1 MELKD
6 QMQKNRQGYYKRIL
20 KMTLWVI
27 LIQLILVNVSAALHA
42 YKFTHFYDLPAP
54 KADKGNFLSK
64 TWRLFAGPVIYK
76 EPTPEAWDQF
86 QEIPITTTTGINT
99 EAWYLKKDSSKGC
112 IIFVHGVTSNKAFFI
127 NETSRFLDWGY
138 SILTVDMRGHGNAE
152 GNNSTFGV
160 NETEEVGAA
169 FDFVKSEGHKK
180 IILYGASMGAAVVI
194 KTVSDKAVEP
204 AGIITDMPFASLH
217 HHFKSRVRT
226 LGFPSEPFASLVT
239 FWVGVERGYNGFE
252 HDISEYA
259 RNINCPILVE
269 WGDRDHLV
277 KEDEIVSI
285 YKNIPS
291 KKKNLLI
298 YSGADHHSYLYTHPL
313 QWEKDVKD
321 FVDNL

>member
-1 MELKD
+1 M
-6 QMQKNRQGYYKRIL
+6 KNQSSYFKRIL
-20 KMTLWVI
+20 KMALWIVA
-27 LIQLILVNVSAALHA
+27 IQLILVNVSAALHA

-54 KADKGNFLSK
+54 KAEKGNVFTK

-76 EPTPEAWDQF
+76 KPTPETWDQF
-86 QEIPITTTTGINT
+86 REISLVTSTGLKT

-138 SILTVDMRGHGNAE
+138 SVCTVDLRGHGDAP

-160 NETEEVGAA
+160 NETEEVKAA
-169 FDFVKSEGHKK
+169 FDFIKSEGHDK

-194 KTVSDKAVEP
+194 KTVSEKLVEP

-239 FWVGVERGYNGFE
+239 FWTGVERGYNGFG
-252 HDISEYA
+252 HDIRDYA
-259 RNINCPILVE
+259 KNIKCPVMVE

-277 KEDEIVSI
+277 KEEEIVSI
-285 YKNIPS
+285 YQNIPS
-291 KKKNLLI
+291 KKKRLLI
-298 YSGADHHSYLYTHPL
+298 YSGADHHSYLFTHPL
-313 QWEKDVKD
+313 QWEKNVREFSDG
-321 FVDNL
+321 L